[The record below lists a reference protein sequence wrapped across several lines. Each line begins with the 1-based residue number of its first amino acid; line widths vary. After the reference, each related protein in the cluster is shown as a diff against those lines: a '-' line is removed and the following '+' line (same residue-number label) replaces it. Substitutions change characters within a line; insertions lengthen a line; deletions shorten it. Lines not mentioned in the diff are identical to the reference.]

1 MPGHYKELIGH
12 YVNYRKQVSAN
23 GKLLPESKFRLYA
36 VATRFPHKL
45 KHKIELKLI
54 QHGVYD
60 LQWGTDTIRL
70 IVLSKIPKTENNAL
84 WCMFSG
90 VDEKVRWGA
99 ICYNFKSKVSTILND
114 LYHKYQLEGMH
125 MTYTRADYE
134 QEMKQRFLAALT
146 TEERLRDLKPE
157 ERLSGLTEEQIRA
170 YLEQI
175 QRFKHSN

>member
-1 MPGHYKELIGH
+1 
-12 YVNYRKQVSAN
+12 
-23 GKLLPESKFRLYA
+23 
-36 VATRFPHKL
+36 
-45 KHKIELKLI
+45 
-54 QHGVYD
+54 
-60 LQWGTDTIRL
+60 
-70 IVLSKIPKTENNAL
+70 
-84 WCMFSG
+84 
-90 VDEKVRWGA
+90 
-99 ICYNFKSKVSTILND
+99 
-114 LYHKYQLEGMH
+114 